1 MSLLSFS
8 DAERNHVDTTTAKQW
23 QCEEWYLHKAGFIT
37 ASKCK
42 RVFTRQETLEKNNE
56 ENVIKLVQDIAL
68 PKTPHVQQKVE
79 PQNAREWGLFHEE
92 SARKAYQRVASH
104 THHKLQLVSKGFLI
118 SKSKP
123 FLGASLDNIQQCQCS
138 DGCPN
143 KVVEYKINAPGNTE
157 ICTQKRLS

>member
-42 RVFTRQETLEKNNE
+42 RVFTRQETLEKNKE
-56 ENVIKLVQDIAL
+56 ENVIKLVQDIVL
-68 PKTPHVQQKVE
+68 PKTPHMQQQVE
-79 PQNAREWGLFHEE
+79 PQNAREWGHSMKRVLARHISELLAIPTTNCNWSLKAFLFQ
-92 SARKAYQRVASH
+92 SQNLSLVLVWIIFSNVSVLMVVQ
-104 THHKLQLVSKGFLI
+104 TKLW
-118 SKSKP
+118 
-123 FLGASLDNIQQCQCS
+123 N
-138 DGCPN
+138 
-143 KVVEYKINAPGNTE
+143 INAPGNTE

>member
-8 DAERNHVDTTTAKQW
+8 DAERNHVDTSTAKQW

-42 RVFTRQETLEKNNE
+42 RVFTRQETLEKNKE

-68 PKTPHVQQKVE
+68 PKTPHMQQKVE

-104 THHKLQLVSKGFLI
+104 THHKLQLVSKGFSRFESRSFRQANMR
-118 SKSKP
+118 SKE
-123 FLGASLDNIQQCQCS
+123 LEVRDCEWR
-138 DGCPN
+138 
-143 KVVEYKINAPGNTE
+143 VV
-157 ICTQKRLS
+157 KRLPCLGLVCGG